1 MVMCHMG
8 YRTMSK
14 DDFPTFDDWIRAVN
28 DNQRYCAA
36 LPKHRMAEYRF
47 KCLPSSLPSFHP
59 YWKRKVHLD
68 KMRRGQRH
76 IENLKACRRD
86 PSLIKVLYNLSTTL
100 ADIEAM
106 ANAVPKRRQS
116 W

>member
-1 MVMCHMG
+1 
-8 YRTMSK
+8 MSK
-14 DDFPTFDDWIRAVN
+14 DDFPTWDDWVRAVN

-47 KCLPSSLPSFHP
+47 KCRASSLPSFHP
-59 YWKRKVHLD
+59 YWRRQVHLA

-76 IENLKACRRD
+76 IDNLKACRRD
-86 PSLIKVLYNLSTTL
+86 RSLIKVLYNINTSL
-100 ADIEAM
+100 AQIEAM
-106 ANAVPKRRQS
+106 ANDVPKRRQL

>member
-1 MVMCHMG
+1 M
-8 YRTMSK
+8 TK
-14 DDFPTFDDWIRAVN
+14 DDFPIWDDWVRAVN
-28 DNQRYCAA
+28 DNKRYCAA

-47 KCLPSSLPSFHP
+47 KCWASSLPSFHP
-59 YWKRKVHLD
+59 YGNRQVHLEA
-68 KMRRGQRH
+68 MRRGQRH
-76 IENLKACRRD
+76 IDNLKACRSK
-86 PSLIKVLYNLSTTL
+86 PSLIKVLYNSSTEL